1 MAFTE
6 LLFNG
11 EDTGILV
18 NVDFYTNAERFNL
31 AKAKYLVKETTQAGQ
46 ADPEMLMTCI
56 SYNVFGIGAAKNGE
70 YTRTKLTAND
80 RLYKYVLN
88 MLLLCDQYFPND
100 SFITEALSPSG
111 RNYYSDKNVPIDVS
125 AMTFKELDDLFFTKL
140 NLLKLPS
147 KLPPNTLAISEAFGN
162 ELQRLVQENGF
173 VWDYDIIE
181 EAINSDGIYDLLPDD
196 NVDNVDNDSIYR
208 KLLEDYG
215 HTGDNADKKRADDLE
230 ARDIAE
236 EIVLALEKEKRRK
249 SDKIKSRGETD
260 LTEAEYERR
269 RLFQEGELLKPK
281 KRRSVLKPTGDYKKN
296 VQSRLLRGVTGVD
309 IASRRHA
316 PPADYGRLGHIYKHY
331 HD

>member
-18 NVDFYTNAERFNL
+18 NVDFYTSAKRFNL
-31 AKAKYLVKETTQAGQ
+31 AKARYLVKDTVQAGQ
-46 ADPEMLMTCI
+46 PDPEMLMACM
-56 SYNVFGIGAAKNGE
+56 SYNVFSLGAAKNGE

-88 MLLLCDQYFPND
+88 MLLLCDQYSSDD

-125 AMTFKELDDLFFTKL
+125 AMTYKEFDDLFSTKL
-140 NLLKLPS
+140 NLLRLPS
-147 KLPPNTLAISEAFGN
+147 KIPPNTHAISEAFGN
-162 ELQRLVQENGF
+162 ELQRLVQENNF
-173 VWDYDIIE
+173 DWDYNLID
-181 EAINSDGIYDLLPDD
+181 EAITSDSIYELLPDD
-196 NVDNVDNDSIYR
+196 YDDNERDNITDER
-208 KLLEDYG
+208 RG
-215 HTGDNADKKRADDLE
+215 ADLE

-249 SDKIKSRGETD
+249 ADKIKARSDTD

-269 RLFQEGELLKPK
+269 QLFQEGELLKPK

-296 VQSRLLRGVTGVD
+296 VQSRLLRGLPTKVSYGKLES
-309 IASRRHA
+309 IYRH
-316 PPADYGRLGHIYKHY
+316 PRS
-331 HD
+331 

>member
-1 MAFTE
+1 MYQICAVFDIYYEVRSSSVATSMAMTGAFTE

-46 ADPEMLMTCI
+46 ADPEMLMACI
-56 SYNVFGIGAAKNGE
+56 SYNVFAIGAAKNGE
-70 YTRTKLTAND
+70 YSRTKLTAND

-88 MLLLCDQYFPND
+88 MLLLCDQYFPDD

-125 AMTFKELDDLFFTKL
+125 AMTFKELDDLFFVKL

-147 KLPPNTLAISEAFGN
+147 KIPPNTHAISDAFGN
-162 ELQRLVQENGF
+162 ELQRLVQENNF
-173 VWDYDIIE
+173 EWDYDIIE

-196 NVDNVDNDSIYR
+196 PNERDDDV
-208 KLLEDYG
+208 
-215 HTGDNADKKRADDLE
+215 KRGDDLE
-230 ARDIAE
+230 AKDIAE

-249 SDKIKSRGETD
+249 ADKIKSRGETD

-296 VQSRLLRGVTGVD
+296 VEAKLLRGLSPKVSYGKLES
-309 IASRRHA
+309 IYRH
-316 PPADYGRLGHIYKHY
+316 PRS
-331 HD
+331 

>member
-31 AKAKYLVKETTQAGQ
+31 AKARYLVKDTVQVGQ
-46 ADPEMLMTCI
+46 ADPEMLMACI

-88 MLLLCDQYFPND
+88 MLLLCDQYFPDD

-196 NVDNVDNDSIYR
+196 YDEKVDE
-208 KLLEDYG
+208 KHG
-215 HTGDNADKKRADDLE
+215 TDLE
-230 ARDIAE
+230 AKDIAE

-249 SDKIKSRGETD
+249 ADKIKSRSETD

-296 VQSRLLRGVTGVD
+296 VQSRLLRGLPAPNYGKLES
-309 IASRRHA
+309 IYRH
-316 PPADYGRLGHIYKHY
+316 PRS
-331 HD
+331 